1 MKLSIVWGLLLAW
14 LSACTSAVNVEQ
26 RSGTNFNKYR
36 TFAWADT
43 EVKTSGD
50 QNPLLRS
57 SIAQDRIHQAIA
69 GELAKRSIREVESN
83 PDFYLTTHIFVE
95 QAERT
100 VINPAPVVNQR
111 PIGYVYPYPYA
122 VRYRSALLPVNYGYW
137 YSPAYYRRTTH
148 TEEYREGTLV
158 LDFIDAKTNNLVW
171 RGSMVDP
178 VDDPASLGRQFAE
191 SAKEILDQFPKEKTG
206 S

>member
-1 MKLSIVWGLLLAW
+1 MKFSFIWGLLLLGW
-14 LSACTSAVNVEQ
+14 LSACTSGVNVEQ
-26 RSGTNFNKYR
+26 RPGTNFNKYR

-69 GELAKRSIREVESN
+69 GELAKRSIREVDNN

-100 VINPAPVVNQR
+100 VINPGPVVNAR
-111 PIGYVYPYPYA
+111 PIGYAYAYPYA

-137 YSPAYYRRTTH
+137 YSPSYYRTTH

-178 VDDPASLGRQFAE
+178 VDDPARLGRQFAE

>member
-1 MKLSIVWGLLLAW
+1 MRYSLSWAVLLLWW
-14 LSACTSAVNVEQ
+14 LSACSPAVNVEQ
-26 RSGTNFNKYR
+26 RPGVNFNNYR

-50 QNPLLRS
+50 QNPLLNS
-57 SIAQDRIHQAIA
+57 PIARDRIRQAIT
-69 GELAKRSIREVESN
+69 GELAERGIREVQRN

-100 VINPAPVVNQR
+100 VTNPP
-111 PIGYVYPYPYA
+111 PMGYSYPYL
-122 VRYRSALLPVNYGYW
+122 VRWRGGLIPVNYGYW
-137 YSPAYYRRTTH
+137 YSPAYYQTTRT
-148 TEEYREGTLV
+148 EQYREGTLV

-171 RGSMVDP
+171 RGSMADP
-178 VDDPASLGRQFAE
+178 VDDPARLGKQFAE
-191 SAKEILDQFPKEKTG
+191 SARDILEKFPKAKAG